1 MKYPVLLPNIFDHPF
16 TYKSNLK
23 LKVGDYVKVNF
34 GKKSITGV
42 IWDQFEKNNSKNFQ
56 IKAIE
61 KKLNINSLNRRTVDF
76 LNWFS
81 KYNLIPL
88 GMALKLHLLRG
99 TVAEKENEIEY
110 QKYQIVGEKKQF
122 YLSKEQ
128 EKALKEININN
139 NSFKVHL
146 LQGTTGSGKTIVYFN
161 VIKKIIEKHKQCL
174 ILLPEIGLTGEFE
187 KKFKNFFGFEAA
199 IWHSKIT
206 PKIKKIIWSGL
217 INDNIKVVIGAR
229 SALFLPFRNLGLI
242 IVDEEHDQSYKQ
254 DEGVIYNARDMSI
267 ARAKSENIPINLIT
281 AVPSIETYA
290 NIKNNKYSYS
300 RLLSRYKDAN
310 LPKHHIIDL
319 NENKL
324 VKKNFFSLKTLE
336 KVKDHL
342 EKGDQVLFFINRRG
356 FAPYV
361 LCKKCLNVFSC
372 PNCSIN
378 LVYHKNKKQLLCHY
392 CGYSTDIQRKC
403 KKNNFCDF
411 IFSGP
416 GVEKIAEEVKL
427 LFPDKKVI
435 IFSSDTMNKASGKKI
450 LNKIV
455 SGEANIIVGTQLI
468 SKGFHFPNLNCIIV
482 LDIDLTSQGH
492 DLRSTEKNLQLYHQL
507 SGRAGRTGKP
517 ANVYFQTFN
526 LKPEVIDQITNHDP
540 FKFLEYELK
549 LRKQNGLP
557 PFERFVSLILSSEN
571 EKVLDIESI
580 KLKKNI
586 SSKINEKILG
596 PVNAPIFKINRR
608 FRSRLLIRAKKTSN
622 IHEKLKIILN
632 KIKLPKGMK
641 LTVDVD
647 PISFN

>member
-187 KKFKNFFGFEAA
+187 KKFKDFFGFEAA

-300 RLLSRYKDAN
+300 RFTKD
-310 LPKHHIIDL
+310 
-319 NENKL
+319 
-324 VKKNFFSLKTLE
+324 S
-336 KVKDHL
+336 
-342 EKGDQVLFFINRRG
+342 
-356 FAPYV
+356 
-361 LCKKCLNVFSC
+361 
-372 PNCSIN
+372 
-378 LVYHKNKKQLLCHY
+378 
-392 CGYSTDIQRKC
+392 
-403 KKNNFCDF
+403 
-411 IFSGP
+411 
-416 GVEKIAEEVKL
+416 
-427 LFPDKKVI
+427 
-435 IFSSDTMNKASGKKI
+435 
-450 LNKIV
+450 
-455 SGEANIIVGTQLI
+455 
-468 SKGFHFPNLNCIIV
+468 
-482 LDIDLTSQGH
+482 
-492 DLRSTEKNLQLYHQL
+492 
-507 SGRAGRTGKP
+507 
-517 ANVYFQTFN
+517 
-526 LKPEVIDQITNHDP
+526 
-540 FKFLEYELK
+540 
-549 LRKQNGLP
+549 
-557 PFERFVSLILSSEN
+557 
-571 EKVLDIESI
+571 
-580 KLKKNI
+580 
-586 SSKINEKILG
+586 
-596 PVNAPIFKINRR
+596 
-608 FRSRLLIRAKKTSN
+608 
-622 IHEKLKIILN
+622 
-632 KIKLPKGMK
+632 
-641 LTVDVD
+641 
-647 PISFN
+647 